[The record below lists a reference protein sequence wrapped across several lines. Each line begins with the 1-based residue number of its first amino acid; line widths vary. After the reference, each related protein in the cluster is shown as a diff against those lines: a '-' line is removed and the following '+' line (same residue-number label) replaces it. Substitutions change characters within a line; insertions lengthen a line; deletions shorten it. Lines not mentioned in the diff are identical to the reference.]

1 MKHDFENPK
10 IDIIYN
16 ENNLLILFIFMIIL
30 TPYSFSLTYNI
41 LYVQC
46 FLIVETCF
54 NSNFHT

>member
-16 ENNLLILFIFMIIL
+16 ENNLLILFIFKIIL

-41 LYVQC
+41 LYVQ
-46 FLIVETCF
+46 
-54 NSNFHT
+54 